1 MSKLNVTSVRDVDTK
16 MKFENMLEK
25 KCKELETLGD
35 SLVFKE
41 KEILLNYKEKLELS
55 KIDKNP
61 AMLEKRA
68 LLQDTDE
75 EDSED
80 AEFAKGKWKSI
91 IKLTSSIPIQDIEKR
106 GVTRRNQHTSRGAAQ
121 NEESKDHILNLEES
135 QQMET
140 I

>member
-1 MSKLNVTSVRDVDTK
+1 MTGGL
-16 MKFENMLEK
+16 ENQIYQRIF
-25 KCKELETLGD
+25 T
-35 SLVFKE
+35 
-41 KEILLNYKEKLELS
+41 
-55 KIDKNP
+55 
-61 AMLEKRA
+61 RA
-68 LLQDTDE
+68 L
-75 EDSED
+75 ED

-106 GVTRRNQHTSRGAAQ
+106 GVTRRKQHTSRGAAQ